1 VPHYAR
7 NMAPPV
13 LPLAR
18 EKKLIVAEW
27 RRWAQYRGSYTMIDI
42 QIFYFVWL
50 NERRPDLLAFTCQGD
65 QWQVVRAWLEHDE
78 SRQVKLRNFQ
88 V

>member
-1 VPHYAR
+1 MR
-7 NMAPPV
+7 NMTPEV
-13 LPLAR
+13 LTLERA
-18 EKKLIVAEW
+18 EKLIIAEW
-27 RRWAQYRGSYTMIDI
+27 RRWAQYRGSYTISDI

-50 NERRPDLLAFTCQGD
+50 KERRPDMLAFTCQGD
-65 QWQVVRAWLEHDE
+65 QWQVVREWLEHDE